1 MLSIDVF
8 SREGQTLNEAYR
20 LRAVK
25 SVLQANVTF
34 RGNRYVSG
42 RKNKNFE
49 HYILQRCEE
58 ELKAKL
64 SRWVCNI
71 FAQSSAEIYM
81 TDYLSLYNKYTLNTK
96 NILSAFLKGEK
107 IVISSVY

>member
-49 HYILQRCEE
+49 RYILQRCEG

-64 SRWVCNI
+64 SRWVCHI

-96 NILSAFLKGEK
+96 NILSEFLKGEK